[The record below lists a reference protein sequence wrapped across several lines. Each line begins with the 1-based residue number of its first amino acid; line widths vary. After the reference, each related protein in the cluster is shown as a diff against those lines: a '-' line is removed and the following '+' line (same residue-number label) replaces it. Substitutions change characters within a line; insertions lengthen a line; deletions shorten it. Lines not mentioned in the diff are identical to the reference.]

1 MSKSVVMQPT
11 NGRAGGNVGAPAE
24 RARGAIEADKR
35 ALVRGAAAQL
45 EKRDPDFIRYQLPGM
60 WLLTTLYHRA
70 EVTGFDKVPEEGP
83 VLFVGNHSGG
93 NMTPDSMVFMLAFN
107 TYFGVERPVYALAHS
122 LVTSWPVIGPLAGKW
137 GIITAGPEAA
147 QAVLAS
153 GSSVLV
159 YPGGDVETHRPWTAR
174 HEIRFD
180 GRRGFLRL
188 AKEANVP
195 IVPVVSVGGQ
205 DTFFPLTDGR
215 GIAKLLR
222 LDKLARLK
230 VLPISLALPWGINVG
245 DFLGHV
251 PLPAKIRMEVL
262 DPIDVTEKFGD
273 DADSQD
279 AYDYVT
285 GRMQEALTAMA
296 ASRILPPLL

>member
-1 MSKSVVMQPT
+1 MREDSP
-11 NGRAGGNVGAPAE
+11 
-24 RARGAIEADKR
+24 
-35 ALVRGAAAQL
+35 
-45 EKRDPDFIRYQLPGM
+45 PDFIRFQLPGM

-107 TYFGVERPVYALAHS
+107 TYFGVERPVYALAHT
-122 LVTSWPVIGPLAGKW
+122 LVTSWPVVGPLAQKW

-153 GSSVLV
+153 GASVLV

-195 IVPVVSVGGQ
+195 IVPVVSSGGQ
-205 DTFFPLTDGR
+205 DTFFPLTDGQ
-215 GIAKLLR
+215 GLAKLLR
-222 LDKLARLK
+222 LDRLARLK
-230 VLPISLALPWGINVG
+230 VLPISLALPWGLNVG
-245 DFLGHV
+245 DFLGHI
-251 PLPAKIRMEVL
+251 PLPAKIRMQVL
-262 DPIDVTEKFGD
+262 DPIDVNEKFGD
-273 DADSQD
+273 EADSQE

-285 GRMQEALTAMA
+285 ERMQESLTALA
-296 ASRILPPLL
+296 AERVFPPFL